1 MQDDKNYWFTWLV
14 WWLSLIPLS
23 VFRLKEDSGENCDAD
38 GNPEEN
44 TPREQTALM
53 RNKKISMKEK
63 YITISS
69 YRQEV
74 MILSRIA
81 INVSI
86 LFPPYRLFK
95 SYTVVPCLFSG
106 AEEVEQGEEQVE
118 KKERKYKHNPEVLNQ
133 RKGMYSSYYQLL
145 KYSLLNVSLLY
156 SWRRRCTRRKS
167 RSGLRRGNPEEEP
180 KKRKKRNPRRGRRGT
195 QEEEPAE
202 EVLEVDPEEEESSE
216 EETRGARR
224 GMRRGLSNKR

>member
-1 MQDDKNYWFTWLV
+1 MQDDKNYSLTWLV

-81 INVSI
+81 INVSV

-95 SYTVVPCLFSG
+95 SYTFVPLSLF
-106 AEEVEQGEEQVE
+106 
-118 KKERKYKHNPEVLNQ
+118 
-133 RKGMYSSYYQLL
+133 
-145 KYSLLNVSLLY
+145 
-156 SWRRRCTRRKS
+156 RC
-167 RSGLRRGNPEEEP
+167 
-180 KKRKKRNPRRGRRGT
+180 GRRGT
-195 QEEEPAE
+195 RKRRSRKEGEEIQTKSQ
-202 EVLEVDPEEEESSE
+202 SSE
-216 EETRGARR
+216 SKKRYIFLL
-224 GMRRGLSNKR
+224 LSVIKIFAAECFSVL